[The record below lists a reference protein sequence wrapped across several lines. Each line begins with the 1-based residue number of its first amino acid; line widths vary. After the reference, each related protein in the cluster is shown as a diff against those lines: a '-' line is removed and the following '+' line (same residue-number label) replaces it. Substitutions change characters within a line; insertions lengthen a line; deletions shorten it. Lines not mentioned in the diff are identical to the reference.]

1 MPLVLPILNGVSD
14 VQLENLLTYNFLYI
28 SKILRSIVQH
38 IYRQILDSSK
48 LHSQNLQ
55 KGYNINLTWYHMRRE
70 N

>member
-48 LHSQNLQ
+48 LHSRNLQ
-55 KGYNINLTWYHMRRE
+55 TRYNINLTWYHMRRE